1 MSIRDDL
8 RDVPKDL
15 RALPDDVRSAV
26 REAEGSLDETAERR
40 PILRYLLDLRIVLV
54 AAVAAFVIALILR
67 LIGLGFLFSMIV
79 FLLLLVGLWLVI
91 AGAAAPRRPTT
102 RARVTEGAQPGARRE

>member
-15 RALPDDVRSAV
+15 RALPDDVRSAM

-54 AAVAAFVIALILR
+54 AAVAAFVIALVLR
-67 LIGLGFLFSMIV
+67 MIV